1 MMTAPCTSR
10 SWRPRVRAITTTS
23 RVDPTAVQEH
33 EVEQAVR
40 EIGGRKGAH
49 VIVARKARSHGP
61 ATQKDAGEAPN
72 SHPTL
77 PGTGR

>member
-1 MMTAPCTSR
+1 MTAPCTSR

-40 EIGGRKGAH
+40 EIGRKGAH
-49 VIVARKARSHGP
+49 VIAAREARSHGP